1 MRRAEAKVSMPV
13 ASATALDMLW
23 DMQRWRE
30 IWAPIEQVE
39 VIYQDP
45 CHQEFVMD
53 VERDGAVEQV
63 RTIRYRRTD
72 RIEFFSPQPP
82 PTMTRHIGMWHVSD
96 GADGTTVR
104 AIRRYDLR
112 DSIADPDA
120 YDTNFA
126 ARLQRILDEFS
137 TAAGRV

>member
-1 MRRAEAKVSMPV
+1 
-13 ASATALDMLW
+13 MLW

-30 IWAPIEQVE
+30 IWAPIEQVD

-63 RTIRYRRTD
+63 RTVRYRRAD

-82 PTMTRHIGMWHVSD
+82 PMMSRHIGMWHVSE
-96 GADGTTVR
+96 GAEGTTVR

-112 DSIADPDA
+112 SAVDDPTTF
-120 YDTNFA
+120 DTNFA

-137 TAAGRV
+137 AAAGRV